1 MKVKPTVFRM
11 YDIRGIADQDITEEF
26 AYHLG
31 RAFGSWVVE
40 RGGHRV
46 VVGQDVRPHSA
57 KYREALIRGLVDTG
71 LAVHDLGTVPTPL
84 MYFSLFHLPDIHG
97 GIQVTASHNPREY
110 NGFKMNIGQDTV
122 YGDMIQQLRR
132 RMEEEAYHRPA
143 APGSRTPVDIVTPY
157 LDWVSRN
164 LDASVDFAV
173 GVDTGNGTAGPIME
187 QLFDRFGVRYR
198 GLYLE
203 PDGTFPNH
211 LPDPTVVKYM
221 QDLIGLVTSE
231 GLALGLGLDGDA
243 DRLGVVTHDGELLFG
258 DKILGIFARDVL
270 ERNPG
275 ATIIFDVKCSQ
286 GLIEYI
292 QRLGGKPLMWK
303 TGHSLLKVKLK
314 ETGAPLAGEM
324 SGHIFFKDR
333 FFGYD
338 DAIYA
343 AFRLLEILKKTGKT
357 LRELAD
363 EIPTYFSTPEIRV
376 GCPDD
381 RKFAVV
387 QQVVQD
393 FKAQGYE
400 VIDIDGARVQF
411 ADGFG
416 LIRASNTQP
425 VLVVR
430 CEGKT
435 EAARDRICGVLRK
448 ELEKFPEVDLSAMP

>member
-1 MKVKPTVFRM
+1 MRVKPTVFRM
-11 YDIRGIADQDITEEF
+11 YDIRGIADEDITEEF

-46 VVGQDVRPHSA
+46 VVGQDVRPHSG
-57 KYREALIRGLVDTG
+57 KYREALIRGLMDTG
-71 LAVHDLGTVPTPL
+71 LAVQDLGTVPTPL
-84 MYFSLFHLPDIHG
+84 MYFALFQLPDIHG

-122 YGDMIQQLRR
+122 YGEMIQALRA
-132 RMEEEAYHRPA
+132 RMEQENYVRPA
-143 APGSRTPVDIVTPY
+143 QGGSRTSVDIVSPY
-157 LDWVSRN
+157 LDWVNQN
-164 LDASVDFAV
+164 LDASVDFPV
-173 GVDTGNGTAGPIME
+173 GVDTGNGTAGPVME
-187 QLFDRFGVRYR
+187 ALFQRFQVPYR

-203 PDGTFPNH
+203 PEGTFPHH

-221 QDLIGLVTSE
+221 QDLIHLVTRE

-381 RKFAVV
+381 RKFEVV
-387 QQVVQD
+387 QQVIRD
-393 FKAQGYE
+393 FKEQGYE

-435 EAARDRICGVLRK
+435 EEARDRICETLK
-448 ELEKFPEVDLSAMP
+448 AELQRFPEVDLSAMP

>member
-1 MKVKPTVFRM
+1 MKVNPTVFRM
-11 YDIRGIADQDITEEF
+11 YDIRGIADQDITEDF

-31 RAFGSWVVE
+31 RAFGSWVVD
-40 RGGHRV
+40 RGGDRV
-46 VVGQDVRPHSA
+46 VVGQDVRPHST
-57 KYREALIRGLVDTG
+57 KYREALIRGLVETG
-71 LAVHDLGTVPTPL
+71 LQVLDLGTVPTPL
-84 MYFSLFHLPDIHG
+84 MYFALHQLPDLHG

-122 YGDMIQQLRR
+122 YGDMIQALKA
-132 RMEEEAYHRPA
+132 RMEREDYAR
-143 APGSRTPVDIVTPY
+143 APRAGQRTPVDIVTPY
-157 LDWVSRN
+157 LDWVHEH
-164 LDASVDFAV
+164 LDASLEATV

-187 QLFDRFGVRYR
+187 PLFQRFGVAYR

-203 PDGTFPNH
+203 PDGTFPHH

-221 QDLIGLVTSE
+221 QDLIQLVTSQ

-343 AFRLLEILKKTGKT
+343 AFRLLEILKKTGKS

-381 RKFAVV
+381 RKFTVV
-387 QQVVQD
+387 QQVVRD
-393 FKAQGYE
+393 FKEQGFP

-411 ADGFG
+411 PDGFG

-435 EAARDRICGVLRK
+435 EAARDRICDTLKAELR
-448 ELEKFPEVDLSAMP
+448 KFPEVDLSALP

>member
-1 MKVKPTVFRM
+1 MQVKPTIFRM

-31 RAFGSWVVE
+31 RAFGTWVVE

-46 VVGQDVRPHSA
+46 VVGQDVRPHSE

-71 LAVHDLGTVPTPL
+71 LTVLDLGTVPTPL
-84 MYFSLFHLPDIHG
+84 MYFSLHQLPEIHG

-122 YGDMIQQLRR
+122 YGEMIQALRSR
-132 RMEEEAYHRPA
+132 IEKEAYH
-143 APGSRTPVDIVTPY
+143 TPSQRGQRERVDIVSPY
-157 LDWVSRN
+157 IDWVTQN
-164 LDASVDFAV
+164 LDASVNLKV
-173 GVDTGNGTAGPIME
+173 GVDTGNGTAGPLME
-187 QLFDRFGVRYR
+187 QLFQRFGIPYR

-203 PDGTFPNH
+203 PEGTFPNH

-221 QDLIGLVTSE
+221 QDLIQLVTRE

-292 QRLGGKPLMWK
+292 QKLGGKPLMWK

-324 SGHIFFKDR
+324 SGHIFFNDR

-343 AFRLLEILKKTGKT
+343 AFRLLEILKKTGKS

-363 EIPTYFSTPEIRV
+363 EIPTYYSTPEIRV

-393 FKAQGYE
+393 FKARGYE

-411 ADGFG
+411 PDGFG

-435 EAARDRICGVLRK
+435 EEARDRICQILRD
-448 ELEKFPEVDLSAMP
+448 ELQQFPEVDLSALP